1 MTHRPS
7 FTQAI
12 YRTTGVAAYDGNPL
26 IEALPPIIS
35 VAETASMVEW
45 LPPVP
50 ENSDRSAPAEL
61 RIHALP
67 SIRKL
72 VYLLPEYGLYSSVF
86 SVVLRE
92 GYTTRNPVHAET
104 WQHLHYVN
112 NGGRQDYGAPAPRA
126 HRSSGIL
133 FSGISGTG
141 KSTFVNRL
149 LQLYPQVIQHS
160 RYSEQ
165 QFIHP
170 QLVWIKIDCPHNG
183 SLSGLALRFFSAVDK
198 ALGTSYAR
206 SNFSQNSRAPKL
218 AVLLE
223 EMAAVA
229 ANHFLGV
236 LIIDELQNLSRA
248 KTQGDEGFLTF
259 LSSMVE
265 QIGVPIIG
273 IGTPGVT
280 KVFRKTLQD
289 ARRAAAMGY
298 YEFQRFSV
306 DEDAWVDFVDTVTR
320 YNWTESLIPDD
331 ATFRAAL
338 YHHTQGITAI
348 VIALFI
354 LAQFRCLASGEPMT
368 VETLESVSVAELAPL
383 QAALRV
389 LRSGSAEGIHEFD
402 DLATDRAWAEAVDNL
417 DRAVL
422 DFVALERPRARTR
435 NTANKTTLKKGKSR
449 ASTDPQDFRSLETTR
464 NLHDQ
469 VRERGLTPVNV
480 FAMGKD
486 IESP

>member
-1 MTHRPS
+1 MPRAPLIP
-7 FTQAI
+7 AI
-12 YRTTGVAAYDGNPL
+12 YRPTGVIAYDGNPL
-26 IEALPPIIS
+26 VEALPPIHSTADI
-35 VAETASMVEW
+35 ASMIEW
-45 LPPVP
+45 LPPAP
-50 ENSDRSAPAEL
+50 QDGDRETPAEL
-61 RIHALP
+61 RIHSLP

-72 VYLLPEYGLYSSVF
+72 VYLLPEYGLYSSIF

-92 GYTTRNPVHAET
+92 GYTTRNPVRTET

-112 NGGRQDYGAPAPRA
+112 SGGKDAYGAPEPAA

-133 FSGISGTG
+133 FSGLSGTG
-141 KSTFVNRL
+141 KSTFINRL
-149 LQLYPQVIQHS
+149 LQTYPQVIQHT
-160 RYSEQ
+160 RYNDQ

-183 SLSGLALRFFSAVDK
+183 SLSGLVLRFFTAVDK

-206 SNFSQNSRAPKL
+206 NNFPASGRSPKL
-218 AVLLE
+218 AMLLE

-265 QIGVPIIG
+265 QIGIPIIG

-298 YEFQRFSV
+298 YEFQRFSE
-306 DEDAWVDFVDTVTR
+306 DEDAWADFVRTVTQ
-320 YNWTESLIPDD
+320 YNWTDHPISDD
-331 ATFRAAL
+331 PSFRGAL
-338 YHHTQGITAI
+338 YYHTQGITAI

-354 LAQFRCLASGEPMT
+354 LAQFRCLAAGEPLT
-368 VETLESVSVAELAPL
+368 TDTLDSVSLGELAPL

-389 LRSGSAEGIHEFD
+389 LRSGSADGMHEFD
-402 DLATDRAWAEAVDNL
+402 DLATDKAWAEAVENL

-422 DFVALERPRARTR
+422 DFVTARKPRKSSRPGAK
-435 NTANKTTLKKGKSR
+435 NTGPTKGKSQP
-449 ASTDPQDFRSLETTR
+449 SDDPRDLR
-464 NLHDQ
+464 NLDATQNLHEQ
-469 VRERGLTPVNV
+469 LRERGLTPVNI

-486 IESP
+486 AGTE

>member
-1 MTHRPS
+1 MQRPPLM
-7 FTQAI
+7 QAI
-12 YRTTGVAAYDGNPL
+12 YRPTGVVAYDGNPL
-26 IEALPPIIS
+26 IEALPPIRS
-35 VAETASMVEW
+35 TAEIASMIEW
-45 LPPVP
+45 LPPAP
-50 ENSDRSAPAEL
+50 QESDRSASAEL

-72 VYLLPEYGLYSSVF
+72 IYLLPEYGLYSSIF

-92 GYTTRNPVHAET
+92 GYTTRNPVRAET

-112 NGGRQDYGAPAPRA
+112 NGGQHSYGVPEPSA

-133 FSGISGTG
+133 FSGLSGTG

-149 LQLYPQVIQHS
+149 LQLYPQVIQHT
-160 RYSEQ
+160 RYGDQ

-183 SLSGLALRFFSAVDK
+183 SLSGLALRFFAAVDK

-206 SNFSQNSRAPKL
+206 ANFPPSGRSPKL

-265 QIGVPIIG
+265 QIGIPIIG

-298 YEFQRFSV
+298 YEFQRFAA
-306 DEDAWVDFVDTVTR
+306 DEDAWDDFVSTVSR
-320 YNWTESLIPDD
+320 YNWTEYPIPNDP
-331 ATFRAAL
+331 AFRAAL

-354 LAQFRCLASGEPMT
+354 LAQFRCLASGEQMT
-368 VETLESVSVAELAPL
+368 IDTIEDVSVAELAPL

-389 LRSGSAEGIHEFD
+389 LRSGSTDGMQEFD
-402 DLATDRAWAEAVDNL
+402 DLATDKAWGEAIENL
-417 DRAVL
+417 DRAVM
-422 DFVALERPRARTR
+422 DFVAVQRPRKLSAKP
-435 NTANKTTLKKGKSR
+435 AKKAAIRKGQSR
-449 ASTDPQDFRSLETTR
+449 PSDDPRDLRSLEPTR
-464 NLHDQ
+464 SLHEQ
-469 VRERGLTPVNV
+469 LRERGLTPVNV

-486 IESP
+486 AEQE

>member
-1 MTHRPS
+1 MPRAPLI
-7 FTQAI
+7 QAI
-12 YRTTGVAAYDGNPL
+12 YRPTGVIAYDGNPL
-26 IEALPPIIS
+26 VEALPPIHSTADI
-35 VAETASMVEW
+35 ASMIEW
-45 LPPVP
+45 LPPAP
-50 ENSDRSAPAEL
+50 QDRDRETPAEL
-61 RIHALP
+61 RIHSLP
-67 SIRKL
+67 SLRKL
-72 VYLLPEYGLYSSVF
+72 VYLLPEYGLYSSIF

-92 GYTTRNPVHAET
+92 GYTTRNPVRTET

-112 NGGRQDYGAPAPRA
+112 SGGEHAYGAPEPAA

-133 FSGISGTG
+133 FSGLSGTG
-141 KSTFVNRL
+141 KSTFINRL
-149 LQLYPQVIQHS
+149 LQTYPQVIQHT
-160 RYSEQ
+160 RYNDQ

-183 SLSGLALRFFSAVDK
+183 SLSGLALRFFTAVDK
-198 ALGTSYAR
+198 ALGTSYALNNFPASGR
-206 SNFSQNSRAPKL
+206 SPKL
-218 AVLLE
+218 AMLLE

-265 QIGVPIIG
+265 QIGIPIIG

-298 YEFQRFSV
+298 YEFQRFAE
-306 DEDAWVDFVDTVTR
+306 DEDAWDDFVRTVTQ
-320 YNWTESLIPDD
+320 YNWTDHPISDNP
-331 ATFRAAL
+331 AFKAAL
-338 YHHTQGITAI
+338 YYHTQGITAI

-354 LAQFRCLASGEPMT
+354 LAQFRCLAAGEPLT
-368 VETLESVSVAELAPL
+368 TDTLDSVSLGELAPL

-389 LRSGSAEGIHEFD
+389 LRSGSADGMHEFE
-402 DLATDRAWAEAVDNL
+402 DLATDKAWAEAVENL

-422 DFVALERPRARTR
+422 DFVTTR
-435 NTANKTTLKKGKSR
+435 NPRKSSKPNAKKTGPRKGKSQP
-449 ASTDPQDFRSLETTR
+449 SDDPRDLR
-464 NLHDQ
+464 NLEDTPNLHEQ
-469 VRERGLTPVNV
+469 LRERGLTPVNI

-486 IESP
+486 AEPD